1 MPPMTAAPFLAR
13 LERFDVVGSTN
24 DVVHD
29 WLAAG
34 EPEVCVAVA
43 DVQSAGRG
51 RGGRTWTA
59 PSGVALLL
67 SVGFRPSWL
76 APESAWRLAA
86 VVSLAMAE
94 AAEEIAGLV
103 GGAMGL
109 KWPNDLV
116 IRETATVRK
125 LGGLLGETDGLGGPD
140 PRAVIGIGVNADWR
154 AAAFP
159 PELRATMT
167 SLREVAGSPV
177 DREALLDGFL
187 RRLTVGVENL
197 RRGRFDQA
205 AWTDRQVTTGHD
217 VTIAFAD
224 GSSQRRR
231 ALGVDATSGAL
242 VVADVDHGRRLVLT
256 GEIVNVRLAGAA

>member
-34 EPEVCVAVA
+34 VPEVCVAVA
-43 DVQSAGRG
+43 DLQSAGRG

-59 PSGVALLL
+59 PPGVALLL

-76 APESAWRLAA
+76 APESAWRLAT

-94 AAEEIAGLV
+94 AAEEISGLAGGV
-103 GGAMGL
+103 IGL

-116 IRETATVRK
+116 VREAATVRK

-140 PRAVIGIGVNADWR
+140 PRAVIGIGANVDWP
-154 AAAFP
+154 AAEYP
-159 PELRATMT
+159 PELRETMT
-167 SLREVAGSPV
+167 SLRELAGRPV

-187 RRLTVGVENL
+187 HFLEAGVENL

-205 AWTDRQVTTGHD
+205 AWTDRQATTGHD
-217 VTIAFAD
+217 VAIAFAD
-224 GSSQRRR
+224 GSSQTRR

-242 VVADVDHGRRLVLT
+242 VVADVDDGRRLVLT
-256 GEIVNVRLAGAA
+256 GEIVHVRLAGAP